1 MIETFETEN
10 KFGSGVVKS
19 WAYILDT
26 KTREQAEKVSR
37 VPILDGYMA
46 LMPDAHF
53 GYGPP
58 VGSVIKT
65 RQAVMPYAVGVDVGC
80 GMVAMKTHIE
90 RGTLAGSEG
99 EILSQIRD
107 QIPSGVGTRH
117 EKPLPAGRD
126 FITEHGWAPGLDNVA
141 VMGAA
146 MSKRHRSEGEV
157 RDELAKK
164 IRLQFGTL
172 GAGNHFVEVCEDRE
186 GMVWL
191 LLHSGSRGIGNVLA
205 TAHVKRAKALCETEG
220 VALEDKDFA
229 YVYSGSGL
237 FQEYIADMLW
247 AQQYAYSQRAAMM
260 AGLRVA
266 VETAIG
272 GKVGVEEPVNCH
284 HNYAEEIEPGLWLT
298 RKGAIN
304 AEKGRLGII
313 PGSMGAETHIVVGK
327 GCEEAYNTAPHGAG
341 RILARGAARRSLSL
355 DDFKEQ
361 MGQRTWL
368 DRDAD
373 KLLDEAPQAYKPIA
387 QVMEDSADLVET
399 VSVLSQFVSY
409 KGL

>member
-1 MIETFETEN
+1 MDIFKTKNE
-10 KFGSGVVKS
+10 FGSGVVKS
-19 WAYILDT
+19 WASILDT

-37 VPILDGYMA
+37 VPILEGYMA

-65 RQAVMPYAVGVDVGC
+65 RGAVMPYAVGVDIGC
-80 GMVAMKTHIE
+80 GIIAMKTRTE
-90 RGTLAGSEG
+90 RGKLAGAEG
-99 EILSQIRD
+99 KILGQIRD
-107 QIPSGVGTRH
+107 RIPSGVGTRH
-117 EKPLPAGRD
+117 DEPIPAAQD
-126 FITEHGWAPGLDNVA
+126 FIDQHGWAPGLDNVA

-146 MSKRHRSEGEV
+146 MNKRHRSEGEV

-164 IRLQFGTL
+164 ITLQFGTL
-172 GAGNHFVEVCEDRE
+172 GAGNHFVEVCEDKE

-205 TAHVKRAKALCETEG
+205 TAHVKRAKALCEN
-220 VALEDKDFA
+220 VALEDRDFA
-229 YVYSGSGL
+229 YVYAESEL
-237 FQEYIADMLW
+237 FHEYIADMLW
-247 AQQYAYSQRAAMM
+247 AQQYAYSQREAMM
-260 AGLRVA
+260 DRLKVA
-266 VETAIG
+266 VEAATGTEIS
-272 GKVGVEEPVNCH
+272 VEETVNCH

-313 PGSMGAETHIVVGK
+313 PGSMGAETHIVMGK

-341 RILARGAARRSLSL
+341 RVLARGAARRNLNL
-355 DDFKEQ
+355 EDFKQQ
-361 MGQRTWL
+361 MAGRTWL
-368 DRDAD
+368 DRDAE

-387 QVMEDSADLVET
+387 QIMEDSADLVET
-399 VSVLSQFVSY
+399 VAVLNQFVNY

>member
-1 MIETFETEN
+1 MMNTFETKNE
-10 KFGSGVVKS
+10 FGSGIVKS
-19 WAYILDT
+19 WASILDT
-26 KTREQAEKVSR
+26 KTQEQAEKVSR
-37 VPILDGYMA
+37 VPILEGHMA

-65 RQAVMPYAVGVDVGC
+65 RQAVMPYAVGVDIGC
-80 GMVAMKTHIE
+80 GMIAMKTGIE
-90 RGTLAGSEG
+90 RGALAGVEG
-99 EILSQIRD
+99 RILGYIKEK
-107 QIPSGVGTRH
+107 IPSGVGTRH
-117 EKPLPAGRD
+117 DKPTSASQD
-126 FITEHGWAPGLDNVA
+126 FINEHGWAPGLDNVA

-146 MSKRHRSEGEV
+146 MNKRHRSEGEV
-157 RDELAKK
+157 RDELTKK

-172 GAGNHFVEVCEDRE
+172 GAGNHFVEVCEDRK

-205 TAHVKRAKALCETEG
+205 TAHVKRAKAYCED
-220 VALEDKDFA
+220 VSLEDKDFA
-229 YVYSGSGL
+229 YVYAGGGL
-237 FQEYIADMLW
+237 FDEYIADMLW
-247 AQQYAYSQRAAMM
+247 AQRYAYSQREAMM
-260 AGLRVA
+260 DRLKFAVEVA
-266 VETAIG
+266 VGSEI
-272 GKVGVEEPVNCH
+272 GVELPVNCH
-284 HNYAEEIEPGLWLT
+284 HNYAEEIDGAWLT

-341 RILARGAARRSLSL
+341 RILARGAARRNLNL
-355 DDFKEQ
+355 DNFKEQ

-373 KLLDEAPQAYKPIA
+373 KLLDEAPDAYKPIA

-399 VSVLSQFVSY
+399 VSVLNQFVNY